1 MDEPTRRGW
10 SKPELIVLVRGGAEE
25 TVLSACKFGQTNIT
39 VQLFQGACSLLDCY
53 PCTDASPS

>member
-25 TVLSACKFGQTNIT
+25 TVLSACKFSETVADIT
-39 VQLFQGACSLLDCY
+39 FQGSCSLTDCY